1 LTQLAA
7 NRYPRWASADKYSY
21 ARIFHGERIIM
32 FGIGMT
38 ELLLIGALA
47 LMVLGPKKLAELDRA
62 MGRGFAEFKRATDEF
77 KNTLQQET
85 RVAETKE
92 RLLKEGKLTP
102 PDSAP
107 VYNPYVDGEIDPAS
121 DASRENRS
129 SAPKAQPLAAQE
141 QPEKRE
147 NLDV

>member
-1 LTQLAA
+1 
-7 NRYPRWASADKYSY
+7 
-21 ARIFHGERIIM
+21 M

-47 LMVLGPKKLAELDRA
+47 LMVLGPKKLPDLARA
-62 MGRGFAEFKRATDEF
+62 MGRGLAEFKRATDEF

-92 RLLKEGKLTP
+92 RLIKEGKLTP

-121 DASRENRS
+121 DASHENRS
-129 SAPKAQPLAAQE
+129 SAPQAASKISEEHPAKQE
-141 QPEKRE
+141 SS
-147 NLDV
+147 DV

>member
-1 LTQLAA
+1 
-7 NRYPRWASADKYSY
+7 
-21 ARIFHGERIIM
+21 M

-47 LMVLGPKKLAELDRA
+47 LMVLGPKKLPELARA

-107 VYNPYVDGEIDPAS
+107 VYNPYVDGEIDPTS
-121 DASRENRS
+121 DASRENLS
-129 SAPKAQPLAAQE
+129 STPNTQSMAAQE
-141 QPEKRE
+141 QPEKQE

>member
-1 LTQLAA
+1 
-7 NRYPRWASADKYSY
+7 
-21 ARIFHGERIIM
+21 M

-47 LMVLGPKKLAELDRA
+47 LMVLGPKKLPEIARA

-77 KNTLQQET
+77 KNTLQQES

-107 VYNPYVDGEIDPAS
+107 VYNPYVDGELDPAS
-121 DASRENRS
+121 DAGNENRS
-129 SAPKAQPLAAQE
+129 SAPNAQAVTAQDTS
-141 QPEKRE
+141 EKRG

>member
-1 LTQLAA
+1 
-7 NRYPRWASADKYSY
+7 
-21 ARIFHGERIIM
+21 M

-47 LMVLGPKKLAELDRA
+47 LMVLGPKKLPDLARA
-62 MGRGFAEFKRATDEF
+62 MGRGLAEFKRATEEL

-85 RVAETKE
+85 HVADTKD
-92 RLLKEGKLTP
+92 RLTKEGKLTP

-121 DASRENRS
+121 DTSTENRA
-129 SAPKAQPLAAQE
+129 SAPETASVKPQAKPDDQE
-141 QPEKRE
+141 TP
-147 NLDV
+147 DV

>member
-1 LTQLAA
+1 
-7 NRYPRWASADKYSY
+7 
-21 ARIFHGERIIM
+21 M

-47 LMVLGPKKLAELDRA
+47 LMVLGPKKLPELARA
-62 MGRGFAEFKRATDEF
+62 MGRGLAEFKRATEEF

-102 PDSAP
+102 PDSTP
-107 VYNPYVDGEIDPAS
+107 VYNPYVDGEIDPTS
-121 DASRENRS
+121 DAAQVNRS
-129 SAPKAQPLAAQE
+129 STPPITAQN

-147 NLDV
+147 PSDV